1 MFYPAPTSNAAAV
14 AYHELKKSLEIKY
27 AVENLTLALAL
38 TLTLTLTNHSA
49 LLWQS
54 NVTMLSYLCLRIA
67 VSLVYEI

>member
-14 AYHELKKSLEIKY
+14 AYHEFKKSLEIKY
-27 AVENLTLALAL
+27 AVEN
-38 TLTLTLTNHSA
+38 LTLTLTNHSA

>member
-1 MFYPAPTSNAAAV
+1 MFYPAPTSNAAAE

-27 AVENLTLALAL
+27 AVENLTL

-54 NVTMLSYLCLRIA
+54 NVT
-67 VSLVYEI
+67 SLLENSRFTSL